1 MSPSRAADPAVE
13 VFLEHLDHP
22 RKPVVLALRA
32 LVLDA
37 DGAIG
42 EAIKWNAPSF
52 HTRDHFAT
60 MHLRSPTAVQL
71 VLHMGAKKRQM
82 PKGAIDDPAGLL
94 AWRGPDRAIV
104 TLPDLDALDGGR
116 APLTAIIRRWIS
128 QL

>member
-1 MSPSRAADPAVE
+1 MSPSRAAEPAVE
-13 VFLEHLDHP
+13 DFLEHLAHP
-22 RKPVVLALRA
+22 RKDVVLALRA
-32 LVLDA
+32 LMLAADA
-37 DGAIG
+37 TIG

-52 HTRDHFAT
+52 HTREHFAT

-82 PKGAIDDPAGLL
+82 PKDAIDDPADLL

-104 TLPDLDALDGGR
+104 TLPDLDALEAGR
-116 APLTAIIRRWIS
+116 APLTAIIRQWIV